1 MLCRYTEFHA
11 FAIFRQLTD
20 QVLLFIILH
29 WLRHYYY
36 LSWCLVTC
44 RHFEN
49 NSDRLFKKFFF
60 FAFINKSF
68 SSRHKLHRFDP
79 ALYAATCFIMDH
91 LMWWSRFPIFNFQI
105 CFDNSVSLAYFTYR
119 KDLVWLRY
127 LSLKSLAV
135 IPIQFLVS
143 PLSVVVT
150 LAWQTKL
157 LAKQFSAIGHSS
169 GRWQLHL
176 RGSLF
181 VVWFCVVFFV

>member
-1 MLCRYTEFHA
+1 MYSLSTFLPSNDNVPIVQSYEICKNLLAVQPFKAVELTIIYVALYLMLCRYSEFHA

-20 QVLLFIILH
+20 YVLLFIILH
-29 WLRHYYY
+29 WLRHYY

-127 LSLKSLAV
+127 LCLKSLAV
-135 IPIQFLVS
+135 TPI
-143 PLSVVVT
+143 
-150 LAWQTKL
+150 
-157 LAKQFSAIGHSS
+157 
-169 GRWQLHL
+169 
-176 RGSLF
+176 
-181 VVWFCVVFFV
+181 